1 MKKQLVKMNSKLILF
16 ALFLIFVSGCANT
29 DNPQRIDGIV
39 DAVYTNYEQK
49 KDFDSVKVYLNKK
62 VENKEISC
70 FTSCI
75 VEKCLKRSFKLK

>member
-1 MKKQLVKMNSKLILF
+1 MKKLWVKRISKLILF

-29 DNPQRIDGIV
+29 DNPQRVDGVV

-49 KDFDSVKVYLNKK
+49 KDFDYVKVYLNKK
-62 VENKEISC
+62 VENKEISY
-70 FTSCI
+70 FTSCV